1 VVAVLLCSCLLGVC
15 TTDFRIKL
23 YRAPFCDYKAEW
35 VEVAD
40 LSELI
45 YAYCLEKEFKETEVW
60 LPEWMWEMKLN
71 LLALGTKTR
80 KGMWQ
85 LMSLSTGK

>member
-1 VVAVLLCSCLLGVC
+1 MLSRCTHQTSLINFLAVQ
-15 TTDFRIKL
+15 
-23 YRAPFCDYKAEW
+23 
-35 VEVAD
+35 VAD

-60 LPEWMWEMKLN
+60 LPELMWEMKLN
-71 LLALGTKTR
+71 LLALGSKTR

-85 LMSLSTGK
+85 LLSLSTGK